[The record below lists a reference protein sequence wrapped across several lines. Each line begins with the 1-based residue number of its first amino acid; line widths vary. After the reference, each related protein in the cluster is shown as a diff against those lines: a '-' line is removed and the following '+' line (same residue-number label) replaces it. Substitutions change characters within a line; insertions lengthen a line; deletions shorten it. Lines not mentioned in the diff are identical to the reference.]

1 MSFEYFISRKVLK
14 SEVKGKKVSRP
25 IVRISIISISL
36 AIVVNLITVAVVTG
50 FQHEV
55 RKKVAGFGSHILIT
69 NSGENSI
76 FESDPILKSQ
86 DFYPSLEKEKG
97 IASIDY
103 VAYKP
108 ILLQANKKENIQQE
122 ITGAV
127 LKGVDQTYNFQFYK
141 NHLKEGRLPKL
152 NGNSISYELL
162 ISKRIAQDLNLTLNE
177 KVAGFFVKNQ
187 PIKRLFTI
195 VGIYETG
202 LEEFDKKFILG
213 DIQIVQQLNDW
224 GIQAAV
230 RIADTLLNNELLIKA
245 EVTGGNGNYSYDW
258 GNGPEKYA
266 GFTLYP
272 TKDTV
277 VRLIVAEKN
286 YGLTDQVLKID
297 TAYLKINV
305 NGAST
310 YQFFLENNAIQRA
323 YLDEI
328 GNHFKI
334 LAKGKSIECQQ
345 IDGKG
350 TSSQFVGGFEVNVD
364 KWEDLPEIVGK
375 LKKRFNLIPTI
386 NNEQLS
392 VKSIIDTESDIFIWL
407 GFLDLNVLIII
418 ILMLLIG
425 IINMG
430 SALLVLI
437 LVRTNFIGIFKAMGA
452 NNWTIRKIFLYQ
464 AGFLILK
471 GMIIGNVIGL
481 LLCGIQYYFGIIS
494 LNPEVYYLNKVPI
507 ELSLSTWFFL
517 NIGTLIVCLSAL
529 LIPSFVI
536 TKIQPIKAIR
546 FN

>member
-1 MSFEYFISRKVLK
+1 VLK
-14 SEVKGKKVSRP
+14 SEAKGKKVSRP

-36 AIVVNLITVAVVTG
+36 AIVVNLITIAVVTG

-76 FESDPILKSQ
+76 FESDPILKNQ
-86 DFYPSLEKEKG
+86 DFYPTLAKEKG

-127 LKGVDQTYNFQFYK
+127 LKGVDQTYNFEFYK
-141 NHLKEGRLPKL
+141 NHLKAGRLPKF
-152 NGNSISYELL
+152 NSKNVSYELL
-162 ISKRIAQDLNLTLNE
+162 ISKRIAQDLNLSLNE

-202 LEEFDKKFILG
+202 LEEFDKKFVLG

-224 GIQAAV
+224 GIQTAI
-230 RIADTLLNNELLIKA
+230 RISDTLMNNELLIKA

-258 GNGPEKYA
+258 GNGFERYA
-266 GFTLYP
+266 GFTLCP
-272 TKDTV
+272 TKDTLI
-277 VRLIVAEKN
+277 RLIVAEKN
-286 YGLTDQVLKID
+286 YSLSKQALKSD

-305 NGAST
+305 NGATSF
-310 YQFFLENNAIQRA
+310 QFLLENDAIQRVF
-323 YLDEI
+323 LDEA
-328 GNHFKI
+328 GNHYNI
-334 LAKGKSIECQQ
+334 LTKGTAIECQQ
-345 IDGKG
+345 IDGSG
-350 TSSQFVGGFEVNVD
+350 TSNKFVGGFEVNVD
-364 KWEDLPEIVGK
+364 KWEELPEIVAK
-375 LKKRFNLIPTI
+375 LKKRFDLIPTK

-407 GFLDLNVLIII
+407 GFLDLNVLIIV
-418 ILMLLIG
+418 ILMLVIG

-452 NNWTIRKIFLYQ
+452 NNWTIRKIFLIQ

-481 LLCGIQYYFGIIS
+481 VLCGIQYYFGIIT

-507 ELSLSTWFFL
+507 ELTFSAWVLL
-517 NIGTLIVCLSAL
+517 NFGTLFVCLTAL

>member
-1 MSFEYFISRKVLK
+1 MLK

-245 EVTGGNGNYSYDW
+245 EITGGNGNYSYDW

-375 LKKRFNLIPTI
+375 LKKRFNLIPTV

>member
-1 MSFEYFISRKVLK
+1 MLK

-141 NHLKEGRLPKL
+141 NHLKEGKLPKL
-152 NGNSISYELL
+152 DGNSISYELL

-310 YQFFLENNAIQRA
+310 YQFLLENNAIQRV
-323 YLDEI
+323 YSDEI

-350 TSSQFVGGFEVNVD
+350 TSGQFVGGFEVNVD

-507 ELSLSTWFFL
+507 ELSFSAWFFL